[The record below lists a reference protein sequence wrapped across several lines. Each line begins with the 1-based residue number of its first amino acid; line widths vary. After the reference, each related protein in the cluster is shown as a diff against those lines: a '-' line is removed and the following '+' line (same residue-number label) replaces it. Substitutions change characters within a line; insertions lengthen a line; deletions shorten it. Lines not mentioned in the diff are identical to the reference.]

1 MGKVIQVTFAGATAT
16 KGKRYIAKSDV
27 AHVTTD
33 YNPHLTDSA
42 NARFAA
48 NACIREMNLDA
59 DTMLAGIKWDIVA
72 SGTMPDGKSVV
83 YIAEE
88 V

>member
-1 MGKVIQVTFAGATAT
+1 MGKVIQVTFASATAT
-16 KGKRYIAKSDV
+16 KGKRYIAKSDAV
-27 AHVTTD
+27 HVTTD

-48 NACIREMNLDA
+48 NACIREMNLDT

-72 SGTMPDGKSVV
+72 SGTMPDGKSIIF
-83 YIAEE
+83 IAEE
-88 V
+88 L

>member
-1 MGKVIQVTFAGATAT
+1 MGKVIQVTFAPATAT
-16 KGKRYIAKSDV
+16 KGKRYIAKSES

-42 NARFAA
+42 NQRFAA

-59 DTMLAGIKWDIVA
+59 DTMLAGIKWEIVA

>member
-1 MGKVIQVTFAGATAT
+1 MGKVIQVTFASATAT
-16 KGKRYIAKSDV
+16 KGKRYIAKSES

-42 NARFAA
+42 NQRFAA

-59 DTMLAGIKWDIVA
+59 DTMLAGIKWEIVA
-72 SGTMPDGKSVV
+72 SGTMPDGKSIV

>member
-16 KGKRYIAKSDV
+16 KGKRYIAKSDS

-33 YNPHLTDSA
+33 YNGDLTDSA
-42 NARFAA
+42 NMRFAA
-48 NACIREMNLDA
+48 NACVREMNLDTTA
-59 DTMLAGIKWDIVA
+59 MLAGIKYEIVA
-72 SGTMPDGKSVV
+72 SGTIPDGKSVV

>member
-1 MGKVIQVTFAGATAT
+1 MGKVIQVTFAPATAT

-59 DTMLAGIKWDIVA
+59 DTMLAGIKYEIVA
-72 SGTMPDGKSVV
+72 SGTMPDGKSIV

>member
-16 KGKRYIAKSDV
+16 KGKRYIAKSDS

-33 YNPHLTDSA
+33 YNPDLTDTA
-42 NARFAA
+42 NYRHAA
-48 NACIREMNLDA
+48 NAVVREMNLEPA
-59 DTMLAGIKWDIVA
+59 NQLHGIKWRIEA
-72 SGTMPDGKSVV
+72 GGYMPDGKSYV
-83 YIAEE
+83 YVAEE

>member
-16 KGKRYIAKSDV
+16 KGKRYIAKSDA

-33 YNPHLTDSA
+33 YNPDLTDSA
-42 NARFAA
+42 NMRFAA
-48 NACIREMNLDA
+48 NACIREMNTDA
-59 DTMLAGIKWDIVA
+59 GMMLRRVKWEIVA

>member
-16 KGKRYIAKSDV
+16 KGKRYIAKSDS

-33 YNPHLTDSA
+33 YNPDLTDSA
-42 NARFAA
+42 NMRFAA
-48 NACIREMNLDA
+48 NACIREMNLDTT
-59 DTMLAGIKWDIVA
+59 TMLTGIKYAIVA
-72 SGTMPDGKSVV
+72 GGIMPDGKSQV

-88 V
+88 E

>member
-1 MGKVIQVTFAGATAT
+1 MGKVIQVTFAPATAT

-59 DTMLAGIKWDIVA
+59 DTMLAGIKYEIVA
-72 SGTMPDGKSVV
+72 SGTMPDGKSIV

-88 V
+88 L

>member
-1 MGKVIQVTFAGATAT
+1 MGKVIQVMFAGATAT
-16 KGKRYIAKSDV
+16 KGKRYIAKSDAV
-27 AHVTTD
+27 HVTTD
-33 YNPHLTDSA
+33 YNPDLTDSA
-42 NARFAA
+42 NQRFAA
-48 NACIREMNLDA
+48 NAAVREMNLDPSM
-59 DTMLAGIKWDIVA
+59 MLRRVKWGIVA

>member
-1 MGKVIQVTFAGATAT
+1 MGKVIQVTFASATAT
-16 KGKRYIAKSDV
+16 KGKRYIAKSDT

-48 NACIREMNLDA
+48 NACIREMNLDT

-72 SGTMPDGKSVV
+72 SGTMPDGKSIIF
-83 YIAEE
+83 IAEE
-88 V
+88 L

>member
-1 MGKVIQVTFAGATAT
+1 MGKVIQVTFAPATAT

-33 YNPHLTDSA
+33 YNSHLTDSA

-48 NACIREMNLDA
+48 NACIREMNLDT

-72 SGTMPDGKSVV
+72 SGTMPDGKSIVF
-83 YIAEE
+83 IAGEL
-88 V
+88 

>member
-1 MGKVIQVTFAGATAT
+1 MGKVIQVTFASATAT
-16 KGKRYIAKSDV
+16 KGKRYIAKSDC

-33 YNPHLTDSA
+33 YNAHLTDSA

-59 DTMLAGIKWDIVA
+59 DTMLAGIKWEIVA

>member
-1 MGKVIQVTFAGATAT
+1 MGKVIQVTFASATAT
-16 KGKRYIAKSDV
+16 KGKRYIAKSES

-42 NARFAA
+42 NQRFAA

-59 DTMLAGIKWDIVA
+59 DTMLAGIKWEIVA

>member
-1 MGKVIQVTFAGATAT
+1 MGKVIQVTFAPATAT
-16 KGKRYIAKSDV
+16 KGKRYIAKSES

-33 YNPHLTDSA
+33 YNPHLTDAA
-42 NARFAA
+42 NQRFAA

-59 DTMLAGIKWDIVA
+59 DTMLAGIKWEIVA

>member
-1 MGKVIQVTFAGATAT
+1 MGKVIQVAFAGATAT

-48 NACIREMNLDA
+48 NACIREMNLDT
-59 DTMLAGIKWDIVA
+59 DTMLAGIKWNIVS
-72 SGTMPDGKSVV
+72 SGTMPDGKSIIF
-83 YIAEE
+83 IAEE

>member
-1 MGKVIQVTFAGATAT
+1 MGKVIQVTFAPATAT
-16 KGKRYIAKSDV
+16 KAKRYIAKSES

-42 NARFAA
+42 NQRFAA

-59 DTMLAGIKWDIVA
+59 DTMLAGIKWEIVA
-72 SGTMPDGKSVV
+72 GGTMPDAKSVV

>member
-16 KGKRYIAKSDV
+16 KGKRYIAKSDAV
-27 AHVTTD
+27 HTTTD
-33 YNPHLTDSA
+33 YNPDLTDSA
-42 NARFAA
+42 NMRFAA
-48 NACIREMNLDA
+48 NACIREMNMDA
-59 DTMLAGIKWDIVA
+59 SMMLRRVKWEIVA
-72 SGTMPDGKSVV
+72 SGTMPDAKSVV

>member
-1 MGKVIQVTFAGATAT
+1 MGKVIQVTFAPATAT
-16 KGKRYIAKSDV
+16 KGKRYIAKSES

-33 YNPHLTDSA
+33 YNPHLTDAA
-42 NARFAA
+42 NQRFAA
-48 NACIREMNLDA
+48 NACIREMNLDV
-59 DTMLAGIKWDIVA
+59 DTMLAGIKWEIVA

-88 V
+88 I

>member
-1 MGKVIQVTFAGATAT
+1 MGKVIQVTFSGATST
-16 KGKRYIAKSDV
+16 KGKRYIAKSDAV
-27 AHVTTD
+27 HVTTD
-33 YNPHLTDSA
+33 YNPDLTDSA
-42 NARFAA
+42 NQRFAA
-48 NACIREMNLDA
+48 NAAVREMNLDT
-59 DTMLAGIKWDIVA
+59 DTMLAGIKWEIVA

>member
-1 MGKVIQVTFAGATAT
+1 MGKVIQVTFSPATAT

-27 AHVTTD
+27 AHVATD

-48 NACIREMNLDA
+48 NACIREMNLDT

-72 SGTMPDGKSVV
+72 SGTMPDGKSIIF
-83 YIAEE
+83 IAEE
-88 V
+88 L